1 MNINLNIGPRFVRQD
16 KEGYRLFQKQTLEA
30 IKNPEAKLIFVEAP
44 VGAGKS
50 HITRELIAD
59 DFSKGKPVILT
70 YPTKILMDAQV
81 KSIKDAFAGSIPV
94 AVWPDDKE
102 AFPIADDLGINIFKY
117 SSESLI
123 SYFSKHPE
131 AFEIFKTK
139 GELVKGGLFSLEY
152 GHRRLFVTT
161 ADVLWL
167 VYSMKYRGASMLQA
181 QLNSAIVFFDE
192 FHLYAGLYNFYS
204 LLDNLILKSKVNKV
218 ILLSATPFLK
228 KDKWSEIEDKL
239 RKANIPMLSIDFKDS
254 LGVSADKIFNY
265 PLELNLLNFKYTDI
279 SLYLKRIYEILNRL
293 QTPAAI
299 ISDSIFRLKHLKPV
313 IEAKCRGK
321 FKFREWSGMHKDGD
335 IPESVRNQENV
346 VVFGTS
352 AIEVGIDMKFR
363 SIVTEA
369 PDWASAI
376 QRIGRV
382 GRMPYLPDKDIAE
395 NKGYVYLFV
404 NSRAAFNRFEKETQL
419 SRDSFESILQDTLP
433 DPAREMIGGEL
444 FRGESFN
451 FILMDSY
458 VGKPVVYSEAI
469 FSMYEIIESQCKYF
483 WGDDKGKAEILK
495 DVGILDKNLI
505 NEMILRDKLFP
516 IWGVIVSEGL
526 RDNYVRILDVRREK
540 KPEEIIIRT
549 ESNQAGFHF
558 YREKMM
564 SSNLERSPW

>member
-1 MNINLNIGPRFVRQD
+1 MKQD
-16 KEGYRLFQKQTLEA
+16 KEGYRPFQKQTLEA
-30 IKNPEAKLIFVEAP
+30 IKNPKAKLIFVEAP

-50 HITRELIAD
+50 LITRELIAD
-59 DFSKGKPVILT
+59 DFSKGKSVILT

-81 KSIKDAFAGSIPV
+81 KSIKDAFAGRIPV

-102 AFPIADDLGINIFKY
+102 AFPLADDLGINIFKY
-117 SSESLI
+117 SLESLI

-204 LLDNLILKSKVNKV
+204 LLDNLILKSKVDKV

-239 RKANIPMLSIDFKDS
+239 RKAKIPTLSIDFKDS

-279 SLYLKRIYEILNRL
+279 ALYLKHIYEILNRL

-321 FKFREWSGMHKDGD
+321 FKFREWSGMHKDED
-335 IPESVRNQENV
+335 VSLLVKNQENV
-346 VVFGTS
+346 VIFGTS
-352 AIEVGIDMKFR
+352 AIEVGIDMKLR
-363 SIVTEA
+363 SVITEA
-369 PDWASAI
+369 SDWASAI

-395 NKGYVYLFV
+395 NKGYVYLIV
-404 NSRAAFNRFEKETQL
+404 NSRTAFNRFGKETQL
-419 SRDSFESILQDTLP
+419 SRDLFESILQATLS
-433 DPAREMIGGEL
+433 DPAREMTGGEL
-444 FRGESFN
+444 FRGESYN
-451 FILMDSY
+451 FILVDKY
-458 VGKPVVYSEAI
+458 LDRPVIYSEAI
-469 FSMYEIIESQCKYF
+469 FSMYEITESQCRNF
-483 WGDDKGKAEILK
+483 WGDDKEKTRSLK
-495 DVGILDKNLI
+495 DVGVQDQYLLDRFL
-505 NEMILRDKLFP
+505 LHDKLFP
-516 IWGVIVSEGL
+516 IWGIIVSDGMREAY
-526 RDNYVRILDVRREK
+526 DRILEVRKEK
-540 KPEEIIIRT
+540 KPEGITIRT
-549 ESNQAGFHF
+549 ESNPAGFLF
-558 YREKMM
+558 YREKMI
-564 SSNLERSPW
+564 SSNLEQSPW